1 MACFVE
7 RVRVNSLKIV
17 GGDTKMADVVRIGE
31 LSVEPGTKKYG
42 SIEVALRPDGSPI
55 YIPLMIVNG
64 VEEGAVLNISSG
76 CHGDEYEGGEAIRRT
91 WRSLDPEA
99 LKGVFLGV
107 PVINVLA
114 FESGTRTSWIDH
126 LNLNRVFPGNPDGFI
141 TEKLAHVYLNEVV
154 SKADL
159 VVDLHGGGNI
169 MIMGNQVIYR
179 DTPGEAEV
187 IEKELELA
195 KATGFEYIWKGSGG
209 WGGTI
214 TVEALKK
221 GIPAVTAEAGGEG
234 RCLEPIVKDFER
246 LISNVMKAFNMMEG
260 KPQLPSK
267 WVMFQGGFINTR
279 RGGFWTQAVG
289 LKERVK
295 EGQTLGT
302 VIDLFGEV
310 VETIKA
316 PFDGIVCS
324 KRTFPVVQPGDWTVQ
339 VGRIVEE

>member
-1 MACFVE
+1 MTCFVE

-17 GGDTKMADVVRIGE
+17 GGDAKMANTFRIGE

-55 YIPLMIVNG
+55 YIPVMIVNG

-91 WRSLDPEA
+91 WRFLDPEE
-99 LKGVFLGV
+99 LRGVFLGV

>member
-1 MACFVE
+1 
-7 RVRVNSLKIV
+7 
-17 GGDTKMADVVRIGE
+17 MADVVRIGE